1 MLTKSN
7 HIRYAVFVL
16 WLLFALL
23 EQITK
28 NPMSGSLSECAA
40 YILSF

>member
-7 HIRYAVFVL
+7 HVRYAVFML
-16 WLLFALL
+16 WILFSLL

-28 NPMSGSLSECAA
+28 NPMWGSLSECAA

>member
-7 HIRYAVFVL
+7 HVRYAVFML
-16 WLLFALL
+16 WILLSLM
-23 EQITK
+23 EQITQ
-28 NPMSGSLSECAA
+28 NPMWGSLSECAA

>member
-1 MLTKSN
+1 MIIGSN
-7 HIRYAVFVL
+7 HVRYAAFVF

-23 EQITK
+23 EQLTQ
-28 NPMSGSLSECAA
+28 NPMWGSLSECAA